1 MISATA
7 QFSHLSPEKK
17 ARIINASISEFSEKG
32 YDTASMNKVVELA
45 GISKGSLFNY
55 FKSKSS
61 LYFYIY
67 NMALREVKDF
77 LQKVREDTRDQS
89 FPLRLE
95 KIIDAGVQ
103 FITDHPRL
111 ARIYFRLVYSGDSPR
126 KKEILTE
133 LRSISDEYLGSIIQ
147 DAMDRKE
154 LDPNLDLSQSVF
166 FLDSV
171 LNRFLKDYHESIG
184 SEDENYFNRSDWV
197 KGITQ
202 FFSKGLGLRNE

>member
-1 MISATA
+1 MNSSTN
-7 QFSHLSPEKK
+7 QFIRLTPEKQ
-17 ARIINASISEFSEKG
+17 ARIVDASISEFSDKG
-32 YDTASMNKVVELA
+32 YETASMNKVVELA

-67 NMALREVKDF
+67 NLALREVKGF
-77 LQKVREDTRDQS
+77 LHTVREDTQNQP
-89 FPLRLE
+89 FPERLE

-103 FITDHPRL
+103 FIIDHPRL

-126 KKEILTE
+126 RKEILTE
-133 LRSISDEYLGSIIQ
+133 LRSISDEYLGSVIQ
-147 DAMDRKE
+147 DAINRKE
-154 LDPNLDLSQSVF
+154 LDPGLNLSQSVF

-171 LNRFLKDYHESIG
+171 LNRFLKDYHEAMG
-184 SEDENYFNRSDWV
+184 SEDRRHFDRNDWV

-202 FFSKGLGLRNE
+202 FFSKGLGM